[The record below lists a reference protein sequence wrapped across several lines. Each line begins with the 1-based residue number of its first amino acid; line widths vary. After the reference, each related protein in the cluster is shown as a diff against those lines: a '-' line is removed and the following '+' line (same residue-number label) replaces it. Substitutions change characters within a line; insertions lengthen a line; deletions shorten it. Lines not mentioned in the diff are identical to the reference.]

1 MKRTSTTKKEKEDH
15 YRDWLLRKKLYESAR
30 TLLLNKISKERA
42 QEEERWIEVGEAC
55 ATVDLAGGACN
66 TYDVF
71 VKGAEKEYQNA
82 KRLNKSL
89 KFDEFWSSTNNS
101 RFTSLGSSFLAWTK
115 KHHIFLNVKISNSY
129 ARKMSAYMRELMEE
143 NKEDGSWNLSS
154 LRYTFPNRNAR
165 NATSKALSGDEKLKN
180 SLFLK
185 LSREAWRNLCV
196 RSV

>member
-1 MKRTSTTKKEKEDH
+1 MKRTSTTQKEKEDH

-71 VKGAEKEYQNA
+71 MKGAEKEYQNA

-101 RFTSLGSSFLAWTK
+101 RFTSLGSSFLVYTS
-115 KHHIFLNVKISNSY
+115 IS
-129 ARKMSAYMRELMEE
+129 RV
-143 NKEDGSWNLSS
+143 
-154 LRYTFPNRNAR
+154 
-165 NATSKALSGDEKLKN
+165 SKVHRVRM
-180 SLFLK
+180 
-185 LSREAWRNLCV
+185 LSRHVCFPYHHNHVSWTVQRQHFK
-196 RSV
+196 